1 MFWSQLVNLIQKHIK
16 IIAKNKKELFDK
28 NFSIKINTI
37 FLHWGLS
44 LQILLNN
51 DTVITRKL

>member
-37 FLHWGLS
+37 FLTLGP
-44 LQILLNN
+44 I
-51 DTVITRKL
+51 ITNFAEQ